1 MDAAIANQ
9 RKTFYVMVAHWTWK
23 SIEVVFMENFV
34 QYIRNFVSRG
44 LSYQFP
50 RFVIVGTMAFIIDAS
65 LLRVFTTLGF
75 DPYTGR
81 AMSVPPAMLFGFI
94 MNRRFT
100 FRDDGNQKKRVQLP
114 KYAAVQGVGA
124 LINYSIFALLV
135 AFVPLISVYLE
146 LGVAAGAI
154 GAMMWNFL
162 MARTLV
168 FSDRRILGQKS
179 Q

>member
-1 MDAAIANQ
+1 
-9 RKTFYVMVAHWTWK
+9 MVARWSWK
-23 SIEVVFMENFV
+23 SIDVVFMEKLV
-34 QYIRNFVSRG
+34 QFIKYVLAQEMS
-44 LSYQFP
+44 SQFS
-50 RFVIVGTMAFIIDAS
+50 RFVIVGSVAFIIDAG
-65 LLRVFTTLGF
+65 LLRVFTTLGL

-81 AMSVPPAMLFGFI
+81 ALSVPPALLFGFI

-100 FRDDGNQKKRVQLP
+100 FRYDGSQRKRVQLP

-124 LINYSIFALLV
+124 LINYSIYAVLV
-135 AFVPLISVYLE
+135 AFVPFISVYLE

>member
-1 MDAAIANQ
+1 
-9 RKTFYVMVAHWTWK
+9 
-23 SIEVVFMENFV
+23 MEKLVRFIKHV
-34 QYIRNFVSRG
+34 LAQE
-44 LSYQFP
+44 LSSQFS
-50 RFVIVGTMAFIIDAS
+50 RFVIVGSVAFIIDAG
-65 LLRVFTTLGF
+65 LLRVFTTMGF

-81 AMSVPPAMLFGFI
+81 AMSVPPALLFGFI

-100 FRDDGNQKKRVQLP
+100 FRYDGHQRKRVQLP

-124 LINYSIFALLV
+124 LINYSIYAVLV

-154 GAMMWNFL
+154 GAMLWNFA
-162 MARTLV
+162 MARAVV